1 MGSPE
6 VEDRLREALGTAYS
20 IERELGGGGMS
31 RVFVANEAALGRK
44 VVVKVLRSDLTEGLS
59 AERFKREVRL
69 AARLQHPHIVPLL
82 TAGAL
87 EAGVLYYTMPFV
99 DGETLRVR
107 LTREGAL
114 PVPDAVRIMRDIAS
128 ALAYAHR
135 AGIVHRDIKPE
146 NILLSDGGAVVAD
159 FGIAKAIRAS
169 REGFAEEDLRRS
181 STLTAAG
188 TSLGTPA
195 YMAPEQ
201 GAGDPVDHRAD
212 LYALGVVTYE
222 MLAGRAPFDGRAAR
236 QMMAAHATESP
247 DPLVRR
253 RASVPSHLGALVM
266 QLLEKNP
273 PDRPQSA
280 EEVLRAL
287 DTRSEKH
294 LGRVLPRALPW
305 VLLALALATIGA
317 LLLRPCA
324 CVAR

>member
-1 MGSPE
+1 
-6 VEDRLREALGTAYS
+6 
-20 IERELGGGGMS
+20 
-31 RVFVANEAALGRK
+31 
-44 VVVKVLRSDLTEGLS
+44 
-59 AERFKREVRL
+59 
-69 AARLQHPHIVPLL
+69 
-82 TAGAL
+82 
-87 EAGVLYYTMPFV
+87 MPFV

-114 PVPDAVRIMRDIAS
+114 PVLDAVRIMRDTAS

-169 REGFAEEDLRRS
+169 REGFAEEDVRR

-212 LYALGVVTYE
+212 LYALGVVAYE

-247 DPLVRR
+247 EPIVRR
-253 RASVPSHLGALVM
+253 SASVPPHLAALVM

-287 DTRSEKH
+287 ETHGERQ
-294 LGRVLPRALPW
+294 LGRIVPRALPW

-317 LLLRPCA
+317 LLLRPCT